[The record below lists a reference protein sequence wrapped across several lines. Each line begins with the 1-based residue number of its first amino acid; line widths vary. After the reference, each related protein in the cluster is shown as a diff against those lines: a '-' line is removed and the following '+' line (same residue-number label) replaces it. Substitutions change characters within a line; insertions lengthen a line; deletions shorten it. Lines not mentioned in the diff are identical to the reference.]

1 MQKFIN
7 WGLAS
12 LLALIGGAAS
22 AQVAVY
28 DTSTALLT
36 VPSVQV
42 GAETYTNVILKNS
55 FLFTL
60 QDATEQIPAGQGYAS
75 YDTTTS
81 VLTIPAIKV
90 GTATYLDVKLLNTG
104 NFVFIIQG
112 MTQLTASTVSEIN
125 ALLASKDALSAR
137 SVPASGAIFTSLAD
151 ACYRNGGST
160 KAYNISDYDANL
172 ALVLAR
178 DAYRI
183 GAKRTNMQVLA
194 VRNSTNSNGSSR
206 REIDVQ
212 YDLVYSDGSAT

>member
-1 MQKFIN
+1 LGAECHYPSANAITH
-7 WGLAS
+7 WGLQIKFNS
-12 LLALIGGAAS
+12 S
-22 AQVAVY
+22 K
-28 DTSTALLT
+28 S
-36 VPSVQV
+36 PSVLEV
-42 GAETYTNVILKNS
+42 DFFKVFHELKVFLFKNS
-55 FLFTL
+55 FVFTL
-60 QDATEQIPAGQGYAS
+60 QDATEQIPAGKGYAS

-125 ALLASKDALSAR
+125 ALLASADALSAR